1 MELEQYRNLNEK
13 ETFFYD
19 NRRIKNIDEF
29 DSWEQSFNK
38 DGFVF
43 RGVNEAKFKI
53 YTSAQRKYL
62 EENIAQTGI
71 DVEDFIARELEQIKN
86 ANNRVLS
93 GYFSSLNIDNSDLLY
108 LSFLQHYGGIS
119 PLLDVTTDFDT
130 ALFFMQDGATVS
142 DDLDENRIESY
153 ASLYYKS
160 MDVFRYRDKTGETSP
175 NVVTNLSYENLRNYE
190 SPIDVGALWY
200 KIGDVRVSLV
210 NLNIIAQHGRFI
222 FYCNGTRPLEYYFS
236 CVNIHK
242 SLIPSIRKHLRR
254 RGVLKKTI
262 YPKEKSLCK
271 QATKAVLA
279 SLYR

>member
-13 ETFFYD
+13 ETFFYE
-19 NRRIKNIDEF
+19 NRCIKNIDEF

-43 RGVNEAKFKI
+43 RGINEAKFKI

-71 DVEDFIARELEQIKN
+71 DIENFIARELERIKI
-86 ANNRVLS
+86 ANNGVLN

-108 LSFLQHYGGIS
+108 LSFLQHYGGFT

-130 ALFFMQDGATVS
+130 ALFFMLDGATVP
-142 DDLDENRIESY
+142 DDLDEYQIESY
-153 ASLYYKS
+153 VSLYYKS
-160 MDVFRYRDKTGETSP
+160 MDVSQYRDKTGEISP

-190 SPIDVGALWY
+190 YPIDVGALCY

-222 FYCNGTRPLEYYFS
+222 FYCNGTCPLENYFS
-236 CVNIHK
+236 CVNIRK
-242 SLIPSIRKHLRR
+242 TLIPSIRKRLKNK
-254 RGVLKKTI
+254 GVLKKTI
-262 YPKEKSLCK
+262 YPNEKSLCK
-271 QATKAVLA
+271 QAAKDVLA